1 MILNIS
7 DGTTT
12 VVLSGTSPVLGCTY
26 FPATSDSGKDVT
38 ESVEVN
44 LRGTEAAIRAAVNDI
59 EQLLTDAKLRT
70 DNLTPRV
77 FANYNPVNTGTTCR
91 SEIYDGRVVWSTDP
105 GRRRLGDTNPTVRI
119 NIIWTRRGWW
129 EGAETELYLSS
140 STQTERVGGVTVYN
154 NDNVGNSNIVGI
166 ASNRVVGT
174 RPAAVRFRITNAS
187 GGTLAWRNFYI
198 GNNVYSAPASA
209 DVWLLGSEATAPGA
223 AQTWAG
229 GIDHTSRLW
238 TIALSSTLLGQ
249 TQGRRFRVLAAFT
262 SLSNAGYMRASVGTW
277 IGSVYGAQQIGGE
290 RLTSATGKLV
300 DLGLFNFPPGG
311 YNVANSSAALV
322 ISARSSLAGSGTLDF
337 VQLMATDSFR
347 QLTQIGYD
355 AANGDSIEDDGI
367 EGGAYLLNGSNKLP
381 IISAAGEPL
390 KVYPEKTQRMYV
402 LFEENGTFTAAR
414 QMTVQAWYRPIY
426 DSI

>member
-12 VVLSGTSPVLGCTY
+12 VVLSGTAPVLGCTY
-26 FPATSDSGKDVT
+26 FPATSDNGKDVT
-38 ESVEVN
+38 ETVEVN
-44 LRGTEAAIRAAVNDI
+44 LRGTAAAIRAAVNDI

-77 FANYNPVNTGTTCR
+77 FVNYNPLSSGDNFR

-119 NIIWTRRGWW
+119 NIVWTRRGWW

-140 STQTERVGGVTVYN
+140 STQTERIGGVTVYN
-154 NDNVGNSNIVGI
+154 NDNVGNSNIIGI

-174 RPAAVRFRITNAS
+174 RPAPIRIRITNAS
-187 GGTLAWRNFYI
+187 GGTLSWRNFYI
-198 GNNVYSAPASA
+198 GNNVNSAPASA
-209 DVWLLGSEATAPGA
+209 DVWLLGSEATSPGA

-229 GIDHTSRLW
+229 GITHTSRMW
-238 TIALSSTLLGQ
+238 TIALSATLLGQ
-249 TQGRRFRVLAAFT
+249 TQGRRFRVIAAFT
-262 SLSNAGYMRASVGTW
+262 SLSNAEYLRASVGSW
-277 IGSVYGAQQIGGE
+277 IGSVYGAQQIGAE

-300 DLGLFNFPPGG
+300 DLGLFNLPPGG

-322 ISARSSLAGSGTLDF
+322 LSVRSSLAGSGTLDF

-381 IISAAGEPL
+381 IISAGGEPL

-414 QMTVQAWYRPIY
+414 QMTVQAWYRPTY